1 MTQSIKIGTLIQD
14 MAICQLENTSKSFRV
29 VDNSTRK
36 SLAVFQIGDITEIT
50 HNTGS
55 VWVYS
60 VPENIRFD
68 FTTATHSS
76 QIFSLMKW
84 VMADTTRRITDL
96 GTCSAREDN
105 TPPVLAFNPIVKL
118 NGSTG
123 TWSSTWSGT
132 FSAQIYYTDILN
144 KRDVLSTLV
153 LSATDDRDGNLTL
166 TESNI
171 FIYTNS
177 TYSNYI
183 TGAGAYYITFDVSD
197 FAGNEVEPL
206 QIDLTVSLT
215 TSTTTIAPS
224 STSTP
229 TPTITPTLT
238 SSSTPTPTQTLT
250 GTSTLT
256 PSATLTNTPTNTQ
269 TPTVTPTP
277 TLTSSMTN
285 TPTPTP
291 SSTPSVD
298 SIRDQLTTLQ
308 QTTYDSLDVGDWMKV
323 TVTEYTNIVNNLSGA
338 TKKGNSDIQVNT
350 RDPLTTF
357 SNRYVAFG
365 SGNTA
370 SFQIDT
376 GEYVVAMITET
387 WNQSGATSSL
397 GYTTTFKGTPIITIG
412 DPAGPSTGGQRDYF
426 IRKAPTDV
434 ATETRYPVLNLSQ
447 SPNGV
452 SGWSIFTTTDGGSTW
467 SPTGLDGPKIQI
479 ITTLVKS
486 W

>member
-1 MTQSIKIGTLIQD
+1 MQLQEPTQLQVKIMTQSIKIGTLIQD

-76 QIFSLMKW
+76 QVFSLMKW

-118 NGSTG
+118 NGSDG

-132 FSAQIYYTDILN
+132 FSAQIYYNDILN

-183 TGAGAYYITFDVSD
+183 TGAGAYYITFDVGD
-197 FAGNEVEPL
+197 FAGNEVQPL

-229 TPTITPTLT
+229 TPTITPT
-238 SSSTPTPTQTLT
+238 PTPTQ
-250 GTSTLT
+250 
-256 PSATLTNTPTNTQ
+256 
-269 TPTVTPTP
+269 
-277 TLTSSMTN
+277 
-285 TPTPTP
+285 
-291 SSTPSVD
+291 
-298 SIRDQLTTLQ
+298 I
-308 QTTYDSLDVGDWMKV
+308 
-323 TVTEYTNIVNNLSGA
+323 
-338 TKKGNSDIQVNT
+338 
-350 RDPLTTF
+350 
-357 SNRYVAFG
+357 
-365 SGNTA
+365 
-370 SFQIDT
+370 
-376 GEYVVAMITET
+376 
-387 WNQSGATSSL
+387 
-397 GYTTTFKGTPIITIG
+397 
-412 DPAGPSTGGQRDYF
+412 
-426 IRKAPTDV
+426 
-434 ATETRYPVLNLSQ
+434 
-447 SPNGV
+447 
-452 SGWSIFTTTDGGSTW
+452 
-467 SPTGLDGPKIQI
+467 
-479 ITTLVKS
+479 
-486 W
+486 